1 MATKVAVLLQY
12 LRIFV
17 PSRNRCFWL
26 TWSLITVNVIINLA
40 LAVSFGF
47 QCLPRPKIWTPTL
60 EGQCINLGAAFLISA
75 VANTITDIAVFLL
88 PLYSIW
94 DLQLPWE
101 RKVGVSAVFAV
112 GLFACIASIMR
123 LVTSVPLLHT
133 DNSTYHLANP
143 YLWALA
149 EITSGVICIC
159 APVLPKLFQH
169 VSGRVQSMSNKSSSR
184 RSTPIALSGGSKR
197 STLDRQKP
205 YIELGERDRTGNS
218 AVAVSYDQ
226 ESKDSEQRWKH
237 DVEGRATEDG
247 LIRKTVTIDQTSRA
261 IR

>member
-17 PSRNRCFWL
+17 PLRNRVFWL
-26 TWSLITVNVIINLA
+26 TWSLIAVNIIINTA

-47 QCLPRPKIWTPTL
+47 QCLPRRKIWTPTL
-60 EGQCINLGAAFLISA
+60 DGQCINLGAAFIISA

-112 GLFACIASIMR
+112 GLLYVSQSDYSGSDLFWSFRGRRAKLTNIFSACIASIMR

-143 YLWALA
+143 YLWA
-149 EITSGVICIC
+149 
-159 APVLPKLFQH
+159 
-169 VSGRVQSMSNKSSSR
+169 
-184 RSTPIALSGGSKR
+184 
-197 STLDRQKP
+197 
-205 YIELGERDRTGNS
+205 
-218 AVAVSYDQ
+218 
-226 ESKDSEQRWKH
+226 
-237 DVEGRATEDG
+237 
-247 LIRKTVTIDQTSRA
+247 
-261 IR
+261 